1 MLLINLIFI
10 VLVIFL
16 DKVRNRLINVRSI
29 LKNTVLFE
37 FTWASFLFL
46 FLILQM
52 SIAIEQ
58 SEVEKSISTIINK
71 EKAIQLLP
79 IAVFMIIHFSISTY
93 LACKLIRN
101 KIQ

>member
-16 DKVRNRLINVRSI
+16 DKIRNRLINVRSI

-46 FLILQM
+46 LLILQL

-58 SEVEKSISTIINK
+58 SQVEKSISTIIK
-71 EKAIQLLP
+71 ERAIQLLP